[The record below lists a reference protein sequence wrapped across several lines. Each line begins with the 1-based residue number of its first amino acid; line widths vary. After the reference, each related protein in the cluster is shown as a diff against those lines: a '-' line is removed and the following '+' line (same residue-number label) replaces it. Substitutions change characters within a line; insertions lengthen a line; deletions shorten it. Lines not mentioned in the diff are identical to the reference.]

1 MKKIPYGI
9 ASYKRVRE
17 EDCYYIDKTRY
28 IPELEKAGDFLF
40 LIRPRRFGKSSLL
53 TLLEC
58 YYDIARPDEFDFLF
72 GNTWIGKNPTAEK
85 NSQLILKFNF
95 SQVSPDPKNVEAS
108 FRAHTDTVFLFFAEK
123 YRNLLGDDWYGKLEK
138 KTSPH
143 GKLEFLFY
151 YAGFKGLKIYL
162 QIDEYDNFANTIL
175 TTAGPEKYHELTH
188 GSGFFRFFFNVM
200 KGAGDQA
207 VSGLGRIFITGVSP
221 AAMDDVTSGF
231 NIGRNISLSPNVN
244 GLLGFTRQDVL
255 DMMECYSVC
264 ARDAENAMALMT
276 EWYDHYRF
284 SAEAEETLFN
294 TDMVLYFMGHFLNGY
309 RPPSEMIDQN
319 VRMDYG
325 KLRHF
330 VVLDRQL
337 NGNFSYPTYLPE
349 CDGFLHNPLRGG
361 NGQGL
366 RRLVAGAVYGKISRG
381 LLRISDRI
389 EIRGPKGIYGEYRK
403 NIDGRGR
410 RAIEAICGR

>member
-9 ASYKRVRE
+9 ASYKRIRE
-17 EDCYYIDKTRY
+17 EDCYYIDRTRY

-72 GNTWIGKNPTAEK
+72 GNTWIGENPTAEK

-95 SQVSPDPKNVEAS
+95 SQVSPDSKNVEAS
-108 FRAHTDTVFLFFAEK
+108 FRDRTDTVFLFFAEK
-123 YRNLLGDDWYGKLEK
+123 YRNLLGDDW
-138 KTSPH
+138 
-143 GKLEFLFY
+143 
-151 YAGFKGLKIYL
+151 
-162 QIDEYDNFANTIL
+162 
-175 TTAGPEKYHELTH
+175 
-188 GSGFFRFFFNVM
+188 
-200 KGAGDQA
+200 
-207 VSGLGRIFITGVSP
+207 
-221 AAMDDVTSGF
+221 
-231 NIGRNISLSPNVN
+231 
-244 GLLGFTRQDVL
+244 
-255 DMMECYSVC
+255 
-264 ARDAENAMALMT
+264 
-276 EWYDHYRF
+276 
-284 SAEAEETLFN
+284 
-294 TDMVLYFMGHFLNGY
+294 
-309 RPPSEMIDQN
+309 
-319 VRMDYG
+319 YG

-381 LLRISDRI
+381 LLRISERI
-389 EIRGPKGIYGEYRK
+389 EIRRPKGIYG
-403 NIDGRGR
+403 G
-410 RAIEAICGR
+410 